1 MEIQTT
7 FCHNQDESARDLSP
21 PPSCQSP
28 LDWLSGQLDDLT
40 AQAGFDD
47 ADWGL
52 IEKYLLMS
60 LFDIHSIRELA
71 ISAKERNRLYWLMSQ
86 KYRPLEKVL
95 TQVGYEL
102 FFAEVEA
109 FESASACDRSRYRPH
124 LIGDDTKVAKTHACC
139 MEYLTETLLSGRR
152 TETASLQSGG
162 ALCYLRRHR
171 LGNPGGDKA
180 LGTQGSP
187 RLSIEAEIA
196 QSDCRLAKGF
206 SANPWLVADWGTI
219 QL

>member
-52 IEKYLLMS
+52 IEKYLLMP

-139 MEYLTETLLSGRR
+139 MEYLTELFCPAEGLKLPTYNLVVLCATFGDTDWEIPVAIKLGVPKAHPDYQSMPKLL
-152 TETASLQSGG
+152 
-162 ALCYLRRHR
+162 
-171 LGNPGGDKA
+171 KA
-180 LGTQGSP
+180 
-187 RLSIEAEIA
+187 IV
-196 QSDCRLAKGF
+196 D
-206 SANPWLVADWGTI
+206 
-219 QL
+219 

>member
-1 MEIQTT
+1 MEIQPT
-7 FCHNQDESARDLSP
+7 FCHNQDESAGDLSP

-28 LDWLSGQLDDLT
+28 LDWLSGQLDDV
-40 AQAGFDD
+40 
-47 ADWGL
+47 DWGL
-52 IEKYLLMS
+52 IGKYLLMP

-95 TQVGYEL
+95 PQVGYEL

-109 FESASACDRSRYRPH
+109 FGNAAACDRSRYRPH
-124 LIGDDTKVAKTHACC
+124 LIGDDTKVAKTHVCC

-187 RLSIEAEIA
+187 QSSIEAEIA
-196 QSDCRLAKGF
+196 
-206 SANPWLVADWGTI
+206 
-219 QL
+219 

>member
-1 MEIQTT
+1 M
-7 FCHNQDESARDLSP
+7 
-21 PPSCQSP
+21 
-28 LDWLSGQLDDLT
+28 
-40 AQAGFDD
+40 
-47 ADWGL
+47 
-52 IEKYLLMS
+52 
-60 LFDIHSIRELA
+60 
-71 ISAKERNRLYWLMSQ
+71 
-86 KYRPLEKVL
+86 
-95 TQVGYEL
+95 

-109 FESASACDRSRYRPH
+109 FESASACDRNRYRPH

-139 MEYLTETLLSGRR
+139 MEYLTELFMSGIR
-152 TETASLQSGG
+152 TETASLESGG

-180 LGTQGSP
+180 LSTQGSP

-196 QSDCRLAKGF
+196 QSDCRAAKGF

>member
-21 PPSCQSP
+21 PPSCQNP
-28 LDWLSGQLDDLT
+28 LDWLSGQLDDLKT
-40 AQAGFDD
+40 QAGFDD

-52 IEKYLLMS
+52 IEKYLLMP

-139 MEYLTETLLSGRR
+139 MEYLTELFCPAEGLKLPAYNLVVLCATFGDTDWEIPVAIKLWVPKAHPDYQSKPKLL
-152 TETASLQSGG
+152 
-162 ALCYLRRHR
+162 
-171 LGNPGGDKA
+171 KA
-180 LGTQGSP
+180 
-187 RLSIEAEIA
+187 IV
-196 QSDCRLAKGF
+196 D
-206 SANPWLVADWGTI
+206 
-219 QL
+219 

>member
-7 FCHNQDESARDLSP
+7 FCHNQDESAEDLSP
-21 PPSCQSP
+21 PPSCQNP
-28 LDWLSGQLDDLT
+28 LDWLSGQLDDLKT
-40 AQAGFDD
+40 QARFDD

-52 IEKYLLMS
+52 IEKYLLMP

-71 ISAKERNRLYWLMSQ
+71 ISAKERNRFYWLMSQ

-139 MEYLTETLLSGRR
+139 MEYLTELFCLDRR

-162 ALCYLRRHR
+162 ALCYLRGHR

-180 LGTQGSP
+180 
-187 RLSIEAEIA
+187 
-196 QSDCRLAKGF
+196 
-206 SANPWLVADWGTI
+206 
-219 QL
+219 

>member
-7 FCHNQDESARDLSP
+7 FCHNQDESTRDLLS

-28 LDWLSGQLDDLT
+28 LDWLSGQLDDLKT
-40 AQAGFDD
+40 QAGFDD

-52 IEKYLLMS
+52 IEKYLLMP

-139 MEYLTETLLSGRR
+139 MEYLTELFCPAEGLKLPAYNLVVLCATFGDTDWEIPVAIKLWVPKAHPDYQSKPKLL
-152 TETASLQSGG
+152 
-162 ALCYLRRHR
+162 
-171 LGNPGGDKA
+171 KA
-180 LGTQGSP
+180 
-187 RLSIEAEIA
+187 IV
-196 QSDCRLAKGF
+196 D
-206 SANPWLVADWGTI
+206 
-219 QL
+219 

>member
-21 PPSCQSP
+21 PSSCQSP
-28 LDWLSGQLDDLT
+28 LDWLSGQLDDLKT
-40 AQAGFDD
+40 QAGFDD

-52 IEKYLLMS
+52 IEKYLLMP

-109 FESASACDRSRYRPH
+109 FENASA
-124 LIGDDTKVAKTHACC
+124 
-139 MEYLTETLLSGRR
+139 
-152 TETASLQSGG
+152 
-162 ALCYLRRHR
+162 
-171 LGNPGGDKA
+171 
-180 LGTQGSP
+180 
-187 RLSIEAEIA
+187 
-196 QSDCRLAKGF
+196 
-206 SANPWLVADWGTI
+206 
-219 QL
+219 

>member
-1 MEIQTT
+1 MEIQPT

-28 LDWLSGQLDDLT
+28 LDDLT
-40 AQAGFDD
+40 ANRVDFDN

-52 IEKYLLMS
+52 IEKYLLMP

-109 FESASACDRSRYRPH
+109 FESASACDRSRYRSY

-139 MEYLTETLLSGRR
+139 MEYLTELFCLDRR

-162 ALCYLRRHR
+162 ALCYTAHGQKLH
-171 LGNPGGDKA
+171 
-180 LGTQGSP
+180 
-187 RLSIEAEIA
+187 
-196 QSDCRLAKGF
+196 F
-206 SANPWLVADWGTI
+206 
-219 QL
+219 

>member
-1 MEIQTT
+1 MGMSVDRDSIEAY
-7 FCHNQDESARDLSP
+7 QDNPSGYRHRWACQLPISPLRGDPSDVFVP
-21 PPSCQSP
+21 PP
-28 LDWLSGQLDDLT
+28 T
-40 AQAGFDD
+40 
-47 ADWGL
+47 
-52 IEKYLLMS
+52 
-60 LFDIHSIRELA
+60 
-71 ISAKERNRLYWLMSQ
+71 AKERNRLYWLMSQ

-102 FFAEVEA
+102 FFAEVKA
-109 FESASACDRSRYRPH
+109 FENASACDRSRYRPH

-187 RLSIEAEIA
+187 
-196 QSDCRLAKGF
+196 
-206 SANPWLVADWGTI
+206 

>member
-21 PPSCQSP
+21 PPSCQNP
-28 LDWLSGQLDDLT
+28 LDWLSGQLDDLKT
-40 AQAGFDD
+40 QAGFDD

-52 IEKYLLMS
+52 IEKYLLIP

-109 FESASACDRSRYRPH
+109 FESASVCDRSRYRPH

-139 MEYLTETLLSGRR
+139 MEYLTELFCPAEGLKLPAYNLVVLCATFGDTDWEIPVAIKLGVPKAHSDYQSMPKLL
-152 TETASLQSGG
+152 
-162 ALCYLRRHR
+162 
-171 LGNPGGDKA
+171 KA
-180 LGTQGSP
+180 
-187 RLSIEAEIA
+187 IV
-196 QSDCRLAKGF
+196 D
-206 SANPWLVADWGTI
+206 
-219 QL
+219 

>member
-1 MEIQTT
+1 MEIQPT
-7 FCHNQDESARDLSP
+7 FCHNQDESARDLSLS
-21 PPSCQSP
+21 PSCQNP
-28 LDWLSGQLDDLT
+28 LDWLSGQLDDLKT
-40 AQAGFDD
+40 QAGFDD

-52 IEKYLLMS
+52 IEKYLLMP

-102 FFAEVEA
+102 FFAEVKA

-139 MEYLTETLLSGRR
+139 MEYLTEIFCPAEELKLPAYDLVVTCA
-152 TETASLQSGG
+152 TF
-162 ALCYLRRHR
+162 
-171 LGNPGGDKA
+171 GDTDWEIPVVIKLWVHKA
-180 LGTQGSP
+180 HP
-187 RLSIEAEIA
+187 
-196 QSDCRLAKGF
+196 
-206 SANPWLVADWGTI
+206 NY
-219 QL
+219 

>member
-7 FCHNQDESARDLSP
+7 FCHNQDESARDLSS
-21 PPSCQSP
+21 PPSCQNP
-28 LDWLSGQLDDLT
+28 LDWLSGQLDDLK

-71 ISAKERNRLYWLMSQ
+71 ISAKERNQLYWLMSQ

-109 FESASACDRSRYRPH
+109 FESASVCDRGRYRPH
-124 LIGDDTKVAKTHACC
+124 LIGDDTKVAKIHACC
-139 MEYLTETLLSGRR
+139 MEYLTEIFCPAEELKLPAYDLVVTCA
-152 TETASLQSGG
+152 TF
-162 ALCYLRRHR
+162 
-171 LGNPGGDKA
+171 GDTDWEIPVVIKL

-187 RLSIEAEIA
+187 QLLIEAKIA
-196 QSDCRLAKGF
+196 QSDCRLAKGC
-206 SANPWLVADWGTI
+206 SLNPWLVADWCTI